1 MTARPMVHRF
11 ETDRRTGATT
21 YTDLRTAEQRN
32 LSQLPAE
39 RGDGKRRTLAA
50 ELRAWS
56 AASPANAVTARA
68 AATASPG
75 SPTAARLARIGIR

>member
-21 YTDLRTAEQRN
+21 YTDLRTTETRTLA
-32 LSQLPAE
+32 QLPAE
-39 RGDGKRRTLAA
+39 RGGRRGRNLAA

-56 AASPANAVTARA
+56 ASPANAVTARA